1 MFPQTRLIVTLLIA
15 LIAILLGL
23 QLKEPQSALM
33 RYFSTFRAALT
44 LSKPFFTPFAGQ
56 SASFNTSSTAMAAP
70 SAPSAK
76 PTSAAE
82 ASTHDENEEP
92 LGLPAPPIEGEATK
106 LDLSS
111 GADTVKLD
119 HLGPL
124 VVNKDGTLS
133 RISNWEGMTEQEKK
147 ATLRILGKRNQLR
160 TDALKAEEDK
170 DKS

>member
-1 MFPQTRLIVTLLIA
+1 
-15 LIAILLGL
+15 
-23 QLKEPQSALM
+23 
-33 RYFSTFRAALT
+33 
-44 LSKPFFTPFAGQ
+44 
-56 SASFNTSSTAMAAP
+56 MAAP

-76 PTSAAE
+76 PTPATDAPVL
-82 ASTHDENEEP
+82 DENGAP
-92 LGLPAPPIEGEATK
+92 LGLPAPATEDEATK

-160 TDALKAEEDK
+160 TDALKAEGDK
-170 DKS
+170 DQS